1 MLTIS
6 SLPNTL
12 LICQGVKYDIII
24 DMKIKQIW
32 AEEIL
37 DSRGNPTISTKVILE
52 NNSIGWANVPS
63 GASTGKHEAVEL
75 RDNDANRYGGLG
87 VLKAKDNV
95 NNLIAKVIVGKE
107 VDQQKEIDQVMIDLD
122 GNENKSKLGA
132 NAILSVSLAVAR
144 AGANAENLP
153 LYQYLSRFDPAHQ
166 GKFIMPVPQMNIM
179 NGGKHAN
186 WATDIQEFMIFPVGA
201 NSIQK
206 AVEMGV
212 SVYQNLKI
220 ILKQQGYSINVG
232 DEGGFAPLVK
242 NNSEPFQLI
251 SQAVEKAG
259 YKLGQDI
266 VLGIDAA
273 ASEFYSEKKYNLK
286 KENKNLSN
294 KELIDFYLEMKSRYP
309 IVSFEDIFDQDDWE
323 GFQMITEKIGKS
335 TQIVGDDLYV
345 TNVKRLQRGIN
356 EKTTNSIL
364 IKLNQIGT
372 LTETIDAIL
381 LARQAGMTAIV
392 SHRSGETEDAFMADF
407 VVAMGT
413 GQIKAGAP
421 CRSERVAKYNRLMM
435 IERELREKAEY
446 SKFPFSQT

>member
-1 MLTIS
+1 
-6 SLPNTL
+6 
-12 LICQGVKYDIII
+12 
-24 DMKIKQIW
+24 MKIKQIQ

-52 NNSIGWANVPS
+52 NNMIGWANVPS
-63 GASTGKHEAVEL
+63 GASTGKYETVEL
-75 RDNDANRYGGLG
+75 RDGDVNCYRGLG
-87 VLKAKDNV
+87 VLKAINNV
-95 NNLIAKVIVGKE
+95 NNSISKVLIGKK
-107 VDQQKEIDQVMIDLD
+107 VDQQKEIDQIIIQLD
-122 GNENKSKLGA
+122 GTKNKSKLGA

-144 AGANAENLP
+144 AAANVENIP
-153 LYQYLSRFDPAHQ
+153 LYQYLSRYNPDHQ
-166 GKFIMPVPQMNIM
+166 GKFIMPIPQMNIM

-201 NSIQK
+201 KSVQK

-259 YKLGQDI
+259 YILGQDI
-266 VLGIDAA
+266 ILGIDSA
-273 ASEFYSEKKYNLK
+273 ASEFYSNGRYNLK
-286 KENKNLSN
+286 KENKILSN
-294 KELIDFYLEMKSRYP
+294 KELMDFYLEMKSHYP
-309 IVSFEDIFDQDDWE
+309 IISLEDIFDQDDWE
-323 GFQMITEKIGKS
+323 GFQMITKKIGKS

-345 TNVKRLQRGIN
+345 TNVERLQKGIN

-372 LTETIDAIL
+372 LTETIDAVL
-381 LARQAGMTAIV
+381 LARQARMTAIV

-421 CRSERVAKYNRLMM
+421 CRSERVAKYNRLMT
-435 IERELREKAEY
+435 IERELGEKVEY
-446 SKFPFSQT
+446 AKFPFIG

>member
-1 MLTIS
+1 
-6 SLPNTL
+6 
-12 LICQGVKYDIII
+12 
-24 DMKIKQIW
+24 MKIKQIQ

-52 NNSIGWANVPS
+52 NNMIGWANVPS
-63 GASTGKHEAVEL
+63 GASTGKYETVEL
-75 RDNDANRYGGLG
+75 RDGDVNCYRGLG
-87 VLKAKDNV
+87 VLKAINNV
-95 NNLIAKVIVGKE
+95 NNSISKVLIGKK
-107 VDQQKEIDQVMIDLD
+107 VDQQKEIDQIIIQLD
-122 GNENKSKLGA
+122 GTKNKSKLGA

-144 AGANAENLP
+144 AAANVENIP
-153 LYQYLSRFDPAHQ
+153 LYQYLSRYNPDHQ
-166 GKFIMPVPQMNIM
+166 GKFIMPIPQMNIM

-201 NSIQK
+201 KSVQK

-259 YKLGQDI
+259 YILGQDI
-266 VLGIDAA
+266 ILGIDSA
-273 ASEFYSEKKYNLK
+273 ASEFYSNGRYNLK
-286 KENKNLSN
+286 KENKILSN
-294 KELIDFYLEMKSRYP
+294 KELMDFYLEMKSHYP
-309 IVSFEDIFDQDDWE
+309 IISLEDIFDQDDWE
-323 GFQMITEKIGKS
+323 GFQMITKKIGKS
-335 TQIVGDDLYV
+335 TQNIGDDLYV
-345 TNVKRLQRGIN
+345 TNVERLQKGIN

-372 LTETIDAIL
+372 LTETIDAVL
-381 LARQAGMTAIV
+381 LARQARMTAIV

-421 CRSERVAKYNRLMM
+421 CRSERVAKYNRLMT
-435 IERELREKAEY
+435 IERELGEKVEY
-446 SKFPFSQT
+446 AKFPFIG

>member
-1 MLTIS
+1 
-6 SLPNTL
+6 
-12 LICQGVKYDIII
+12 
-24 DMKIKQIW
+24 MKIKQIQ

-52 NNSIGWANVPS
+52 NNMIGWANVPS
-63 GASTGKHEAVEL
+63 GASTGKYETVEL
-75 RDNDANRYGGLG
+75 RDGDVNCYRGLG
-87 VLKAKDNV
+87 VLKAINNV
-95 NNLIAKVIVGKE
+95 NNSISKVLIGKK
-107 VDQQKEIDQVMIDLD
+107 VDQQKEIDQIIIQLD
-122 GNENKSKLGA
+122 GTKNKSKLGA

-144 AGANAENLP
+144 AAANVENIP
-153 LYQYLSRFDPAHQ
+153 LYQYLSRYNPDHQ
-166 GKFIMPVPQMNIM
+166 GKFIMPIPQMNIM

-201 NSIQK
+201 KSVQK

-259 YKLGQDI
+259 YILGQDI
-266 VLGIDAA
+266 ILGIDSA
-273 ASEFYSEKKYNLK
+273 ASEFYSNGRYNLK
-286 KENKNLSN
+286 KENKILSN
-294 KELIDFYLEMKSRYP
+294 KELMDFYLEMKSHYP
-309 IVSFEDIFDQDDWE
+309 IISLEDIFDQDDWE
-323 GFQMITEKIGKS
+323 GFQMITKKIGKS

-345 TNVKRLQRGIN
+345 TNVERLQKGIN

-372 LTETIDAIL
+372 LTETIDAVL
-381 LARQAGMTAIV
+381 LARQARMTAIV

-421 CRSERVAKYNRLMM
+421 CRSERVAKYNRLMT
-435 IERELREKAEY
+435 IERELGEKVEY
-446 SKFPFSQT
+446 AKFPFTS

>member
-1 MLTIS
+1 
-6 SLPNTL
+6 
-12 LICQGVKYDIII
+12 
-24 DMKIKQIW
+24 MKIKRIQ

-37 DSRGNPTISTKVILE
+37 DSRGNPTIFTKVILE
-52 NNSIGWANVPS
+52 NNTIGLASVPS

-75 RDNDANRYGGLG
+75 RDNDTSRYGGLG
-87 VLKAKDNV
+87 VLKAIENV
-95 NNLIAKVIVGKE
+95 NKIIAPELIGKE
-107 VDQQKEIDQVMIDLD
+107 VDQQKEIDQIMINSD
-122 GNENKSKLGA
+122 GTENKSKLGA

-144 AGANAENLP
+144 AAALAENLP
-153 LYQYLSRFDPAHQ
+153 LYQYLTRFNPDHQ
-166 GKFIMPVPQMNIM
+166 GKFIMPIPHMNIM
-179 NGGKHAN
+179 NGAKHAN
-186 WATDIQEFMIFPVGA
+186 WVTDIQEFIIFPIGA
-201 NSIQK
+201 SSIQK

-212 SVYQNLKI
+212 TVYQNLKI
-220 ILKQQGYSINVG
+220 ILKQLGYSINVG

-273 ASEFYSEKKYNLK
+273 ASEFYSEQKYNLK

-294 KELIDFYLEMKSRYP
+294 KELMDFYLEMKSRYP

-335 TQIVGDDLYV
+335 TQVVGDDLYV
-345 TNVKRLQRGIN
+345 TNVKRLQKGIN

-381 LARQAGMTAIV
+381 LARQAGMMAIV
-392 SHRSGETEDAFMADF
+392 SHRSGETEDTFMADF

-421 CRSERVAKYNRLMM
+421 CRSERVAKYNRLMT
-435 IERELREKAEY
+435 IERELGEKSVYA
-446 SKFPFSQT
+446 KFPFIG

>member
-1 MLTIS
+1 
-6 SLPNTL
+6 
-12 LICQGVKYDIII
+12 
-24 DMKIKQIW
+24 MKIKQIQ

-37 DSRGNPTISTKVILE
+37 DSRGNPTISTRVILE
-52 NNSIGWANVPS
+52 NNMIGWASIPS

-75 RDNDANRYGGLG
+75 RDNDINRYGGLG
-87 VLKAKDNV
+87 VLKAVDNV
-95 NNLIAKVIVGKE
+95 NNSITQALIGKE
-107 VDQQKEIDQVMIDLD
+107 ADRQKEIDRIMIELD
-122 GNENKSKLGA
+122 GTENKSKLGA
-132 NAILSVSLAVAR
+132 NAILSVSLAVTR
-144 AGANAENLP
+144 AAAKAENIP
-153 LYQYLSRFDPAHQ
+153 LYQYLSRFNPDHQ
-166 GKFIMPVPQMNIM
+166 EKFIMPIPQMNIM

-201 NSIQK
+201 DSIQK

-212 SVYQNLKI
+212 TVYQNLKV

-242 NNSEPFQLI
+242 NNLEPFQLI

-259 YKLGQDI
+259 YRLGQDI

-273 ASEFYSEKKYNLK
+273 ASEFYNNGKYNLK
-286 KENKNLSN
+286 KENKTLSS
-294 KELIDFYLEMKSRYP
+294 KELMDFYLEMKLRYP
-309 IVSFEDIFDQDDWE
+309 IISLEDIFDQDDWE

-356 EKTTNSIL
+356 EKITNSIL

-372 LTETIDAIL
+372 LTETVDAIL
-381 LARQAGMTAIV
+381 LARQVGMTAIV

-421 CRSERVAKYNRLMM
+421 CRSERVAKYNRLMT
-435 IERELREKAEY
+435 IERELGEKAEY
-446 SKFPFSQT
+446 AKFPFEIC

>member
-1 MLTIS
+1 
-6 SLPNTL
+6 
-12 LICQGVKYDIII
+12 
-24 DMKIKQIW
+24 MKIKQIQ

-52 NNSIGWANVPS
+52 NNMIGWANVPS
-63 GASTGKHEAVEL
+63 GASTGKYETVEL
-75 RDNDANRYGGLG
+75 RDGDVNCYRGLG
-87 VLKAKDNV
+87 VSKAINNV
-95 NNLIAKVIVGKE
+95 NNSISKVLIGKK
-107 VDQQKEIDQVMIDLD
+107 VDQQKEIDQIIIQLD
-122 GNENKSKLGA
+122 GTKNKSKLGA

-144 AGANAENLP
+144 AAANVENIP
-153 LYQYLSRFDPAHQ
+153 LYQYLSRYNPDHQ
-166 GKFIMPVPQMNIM
+166 GKFIMPIPQMNIM

-201 NSIQK
+201 KSVQK

-259 YKLGQDI
+259 YILGQDI
-266 VLGIDAA
+266 ILGIDSA
-273 ASEFYSEKKYNLK
+273 ASEFYSNGRYNLK
-286 KENKNLSN
+286 KENKILSN
-294 KELIDFYLEMKSRYP
+294 KELMDFYLEMKSHYP
-309 IVSFEDIFDQDDWE
+309 IISLEDIFDQDDWE
-323 GFQMITEKIGKS
+323 GFQMITKKIGKS

-345 TNVKRLQRGIN
+345 TNVERLQKGIN

-372 LTETIDAIL
+372 LTETIDAVL
-381 LARQAGMTAIV
+381 LARQARMTAIV

-421 CRSERVAKYNRLMM
+421 CRSERVAKYNRLMT
-435 IERELREKAEY
+435 IERELGEKVEY
-446 SKFPFSQT
+446 AKFPFIG

>member
-1 MLTIS
+1 
-6 SLPNTL
+6 
-12 LICQGVKYDIII
+12 
-24 DMKIKQIW
+24 MKIKQIQ

-52 NNSIGWANVPS
+52 NNMIGWANVPS
-63 GASTGKHEAVEL
+63 GASTGKYETVEL
-75 RDNDANRYGGLG
+75 RDGDVNCYRGLG
-87 VLKAKDNV
+87 VSKAINNV
-95 NNLIAKVIVGKE
+95 NNSISKVLIGKK
-107 VDQQKEIDQVMIDLD
+107 VDQQKEIDQIIIQLD
-122 GNENKSKLGA
+122 GTKNKSKLGA

-144 AGANAENLP
+144 AAANVENIP
-153 LYQYLSRFDPAHQ
+153 LYQYLSRYNPDHQ
-166 GKFIMPVPQMNIM
+166 GKFIMPIPQMNIM

-201 NSIQK
+201 KSVQK

-259 YKLGQDI
+259 YILGQDI
-266 VLGIDAA
+266 VLGIDSA
-273 ASEFYSEKKYNLK
+273 ASEFYSNCRYNLK
-286 KENKNLSN
+286 KENKILSN
-294 KELIDFYLEMKSRYP
+294 KELMDFYLEMKSHYP
-309 IVSFEDIFDQDDWE
+309 IISLEDIFDQDDWE
-323 GFQMITEKIGKS
+323 GFQMITKKIGKS

-345 TNVKRLQRGIN
+345 TNVERLQKGIN

-372 LTETIDAIL
+372 LTETIDAVL
-381 LARQAGMTAIV
+381 LARQARMTAIV

-421 CRSERVAKYNRLMM
+421 CRSERVAKYNRLMT
-435 IERELREKAEY
+435 IERELGEKVEY
-446 SKFPFSQT
+446 AKFPFIG

>member
-1 MLTIS
+1 
-6 SLPNTL
+6 
-12 LICQGVKYDIII
+12 
-24 DMKIKQIW
+24 MKIKQIQ

-52 NNSIGWANVPS
+52 NNMIGWANVPS
-63 GASTGKHEAVEL
+63 GASTGKYETVEL
-75 RDNDANRYGGLG
+75 RDGDVNCYRGLG
-87 VLKAKDNV
+87 VSKAINNV
-95 NNLIAKVIVGKE
+95 NNSISKVLIGKK
-107 VDQQKEIDQVMIDLD
+107 VDQQKEIDQIIIQLD
-122 GNENKSKLGA
+122 GTKNKSKLGA

-144 AGANAENLP
+144 AAANVENIP
-153 LYQYLSRFDPAHQ
+153 LYQYLSRYNPDHQ
-166 GKFIMPVPQMNIM
+166 GKFIMPIPQMNIM

-201 NSIQK
+201 KSVQK

-259 YKLGQDI
+259 YILGQDI
-266 VLGIDAA
+266 VLGIDSA
-273 ASEFYSEKKYNLK
+273 ASEFYSNGRYNLK
-286 KENKNLSN
+286 KENKILSN
-294 KELIDFYLEMKSRYP
+294 KELMDFYLEMKSHYP
-309 IVSFEDIFDQDDWE
+309 IISLEDIFDQDDWE
-323 GFQMITEKIGKS
+323 GFQMITKKIGKS

-345 TNVKRLQRGIN
+345 TNVERLQKGIN

-372 LTETIDAIL
+372 LTETIDAVL
-381 LARQAGMTAIV
+381 LARQARMTAIV

-421 CRSERVAKYNRLMM
+421 CRSERVAKYNRLMT
-435 IERELREKAEY
+435 IERELGEKVEY
-446 SKFPFSQT
+446 AKFPFIG